1 MSVDIFKDFINSND
15 FNKVFF
21 DEYDFYEIENH
32 ETFRILKRTTYKLH
46 KLLKIDFPFVLFKII
61 EEIIDKINIELI
73 VKQTYTHN
81 NVNFY
86 CNVKSDLEHYKFI
99 EDIYYNVDLKFNNNI
114 ITIETSI
121 DKKYDEKNINEI
133 DKILLN
139 ILLAFIENN
148 FTSYVKNEIFK
159 KKLQR
164 INHRSFELN
173 II

>member
-73 VKQTYTHN
+73 VKYWPI
-81 NVNFY
+81 F
-86 CNVKSDLEHYKFI
+86 
-99 EDIYYNVDLKFNNNI
+99 
-114 ITIETSI
+114 
-121 DKKYDEKNINEI
+121 DEPEI
-133 DKILLN
+133 GSMNK
-139 ILLAFIENN
+139 
-148 FTSYVKNEIFK
+148 
-159 KKLQR
+159 
-164 INHRSFELN
+164 
-173 II
+173 

>member
-46 KLLKIDFPFVLFKII
+46 KLLKIEFPFVLFKII
-61 EEIIDKINIELI
+61 EEIIDKINIELF

-81 NVNFY
+81 NVKFY

-133 DKILLN
+133 DKLLLN

-164 INHRSFELN
+164 INHHSFELN